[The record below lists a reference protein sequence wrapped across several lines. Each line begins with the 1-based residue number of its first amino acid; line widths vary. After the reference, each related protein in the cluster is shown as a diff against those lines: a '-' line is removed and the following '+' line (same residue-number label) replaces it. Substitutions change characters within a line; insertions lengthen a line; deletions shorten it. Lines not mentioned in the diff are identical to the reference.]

1 MMGLWI
7 VLTAA
12 MVLLAG
18 CSEVPREYALHLSES
33 QQFRDASEAQLELDL
48 DTGRGVMTLAY
59 AGNLPPREPIGIL
72 AQAFG
77 SLPLGWVEGFEGVS
91 QRGQRGGARLS
102 GRRLVATEASFPCK
116 WARIFSMTGF
126 VRL

>member
-18 CSEVPREYALHLSES
+18 CSEVSREYALYLSES
-33 QQFRDASEAQLELDL
+33 QQFRDASEAHLELNP

-59 AGNLPPREPIGIL
+59 AGNLPPRKPIGIL

-77 SLPLGWVEGFEGVS
+77 SLRLGWVEGTGPEGAVF
-91 QRGQRGGARLS
+91 R
-102 GRRLVATEASFPCK
+102 VAAIIDEYRKDKRPFCPGPAATCCQPHAPS
-116 WARIFSMTGF
+116 RS
-126 VRL
+126 